1 MRDNNT
7 FMHKISLNMI
17 PYWMLGLTYALVVFS
32 TPMPVNPGWLEVIM
46 GMGLM
51 SSCILLAHKI
61 YQRGLWTN
69 RTFIMVLLVM
79 SYLVIIPLITGILN
93 RHEAR
98 NIFRDLAP
106 ALFLIVIPLAVKYS
120 LKAENVKNILQILLS
135 AVLFVGVV
143 SAIHSLIWV
152 HEAYGSFDNFTLQM
166 SGNFE
171 RVGKLVLEPESVQG
185 SSVALESV
193 PQSFLQLAVVDSV
206 IRGFPSDFKS
216 VALLVYEPAVLFAA
230 IYSLLTAIETLFE
243 KKWVRVVPWLIAT
256 AICTYALSVWGSRAS
271 VLLILFTGLLFSV
284 RRVKFTLRA
293 IPGLL
298 IGVGVVAI
306 LGLTM
311 FSDAINMLLV
321 KQHSVGTN
329 GKVAEFIAVVEQSKS
344 SVSSFLLGGGWGEE
358 LNNPVYIS
366 APTRFTHSLI
376 SFFLLKV
383 GIVGLAA
390 FVWLYARSFWDV
402 VANIVCG
409 HPSIFIYK
417 VLLASVSVLV
427 VGLILQPTYKMLGF
441 SIILAMLSACVI
453 RDSTK
458 NGYVE

>member
-1 MRDNNT
+1 MSDHNT
-7 FMHKISLNMI
+7 FFYKISLNMI
-17 PYWMLGLTYALVVFS
+17 PYWILGLSYALVVFS
-32 TPMPVNPGWLEVIM
+32 TPMPVNPGWVEVIM

-51 SSCILLAHKI
+51 SSCLLLAQKI
-61 YQRGLWTN
+61 YKSGLRTN
-69 RTFIMVLLVM
+69 RAFIMVLLVM

-93 RHEAR
+93 RHDAR

-106 ALFLIVIPLAVKYS
+106 ALFLIVIPLVVKYS
-120 LKAENVKNILQILLS
+120 LKAENAKHIVQILLS

-152 HEAYGSFDNFTLQM
+152 HDAYGSFNNFILQM

-171 RVGKLVLEPESVQG
+171 KAGKLVLAKSAQG
-185 SSVALESV
+185 SSTVESV

-206 IRGFPSDFKS
+206 TRGFPNDFKS

-230 IYSLLTAIETLFE
+230 IYSLLTTIETLFE
-243 KKWVRVVPWLIAT
+243 KKLVRVVPWLIAA
-256 AICTYALSVWGSRAS
+256 AICIYALSVWGSRAS
-271 VLLILFTGLLFSV
+271 VLLTLFAGLLFAV
-284 RRVKFTLRA
+284 RYIKFTLRA

-298 IGVGVVAI
+298 IGGGVVAI

-344 SVSSFLLGGGWGEE
+344 SVYSFLFGGGWGEE

-390 FVWLYARSFWDV
+390 FVWLYARSFWGV
-402 VANIVCG
+402 VTNIVCG
-409 HPSIFIYK
+409 HTSIFTYK
-417 VLLASVSVLV
+417 VLLASLSVLV

-441 SIILAMLSACVI
+441 SIILAILSACVI
-453 RDSTK
+453 RDSSK
-458 NGYVE
+458 NEYGE